1 MPTDPQL
8 FELRALQAMLHGLI
22 RVRMMQFNADS
33 NLELP
38 DLVTMFAGK
47 QADLWFPIPGM
58 IGGFQIRLIQSAKN
72 ELIVFAESGSRA
84 WDGWMR
90 HKERGSRLS
99 YLFVRPLLSALGLS
113 GGLTSQ

>member
-47 QADLWFPIPGM
+47 QAASVNASSAF
-58 IGGFQIRLIQSAKN
+58 GGSFQADSA
-72 ELIVFAESGSRA
+72 
-84 WDGWMR
+84 
-90 HKERGSRLS
+90 
-99 YLFVRPLLSALGLS
+99 
-113 GGLTSQ
+113 